1 MSKIIKAQKFSIKK
15 DYLLHHLKL
24 IKLLLFLSNHLLEMV
39 FIMKI
44 RILTVGNKMPKWVQT
59 GFDEYHKRIQPML
72 STEIVE
78 IAAAKRAKNPS
89 DANLAQYREQEGQA
103 ILAAH
108 ATAGREQ
115 LWVLDVKGKML
126 STEGLAEKLAE
137 GMQQGDDIA
146 LVIGGADGVSP
157 EVLAQ
162 ADVKW
167 SLSALTLP
175 HPLVR
180 VVLMEQLYRAMS
192 INNNHPY
199 HRGN

>member
-1 MSKIIKAQKFSIKK
+1 MIK
-15 DYLLHHLKL
+15 
-24 IKLLLFLSNHLLEMV
+24 V
-39 FIMKI
+39 VGIMKV

-59 GFDEYHKRIQPML
+59 GFDEYFKRIQPML

-108 ATAGREQ
+108 TSGGREQ

-126 STEGLAEKLAE
+126 STEQLADKLAG

-157 EVLAQ
+157 EVLAK

-192 INNNHPY
+192 INHNHPY

>member
-1 MSKIIKAQKFSIKK
+1 
-15 DYLLHHLKL
+15 
-24 IKLLLFLSNHLLEMV
+24 
-39 FIMKI
+39 MKV
-44 RILTVGNKMPKWVQT
+44 RLLTVGNKMPNWVQS
-59 GFDEYHKRIQPML
+59 GFNEYYKRIQPML

-78 IAAAKRAKNPS
+78 LAAAKRAKNPS
-89 DANLAQYREQEGQA
+89 DANLAQYREQEGQT

-108 ATAGREQ
+108 TTATREQ

-126 STEGLAEKLAE
+126 STEGLAEKLADA
-137 GMQQGDDIA
+137 MQQGDDIA
-146 LVIGGADGVSP
+146 FVIGGADGVSQD
-157 EVLAQ
+157 VLAQ

-192 INNNHPY
+192 INHNHPY

>member
-1 MSKIIKAQKFSIKK
+1 MIK
-15 DYLLHHLKL
+15 
-24 IKLLLFLSNHLLEMV
+24 V
-39 FIMKI
+39 VVIMKV

-59 GFDEYHKRIQPML
+59 GFDEYFKRTQPML

-103 ILAAH
+103 ILASH
-108 ATAGREQ
+108 AAGGREQ

-126 STEGLAEKLAE
+126 STEQLSDKLAD

-157 EVLAQ
+157 EVLAK

-167 SLSALTLP
+167 SLSTLTLP

-192 INNNHPY
+192 INHNHPY

>member
-1 MSKIIKAQKFSIKK
+1 MLVKHKIMRCKRSVCYNNLSAEFFCYIYSIIK
-15 DYLLHHLKL
+15 
-24 IKLLLFLSNHLLEMV
+24 V
-39 FIMKI
+39 VCIMKV

-59 GFDEYHKRIQPML
+59 GFDEYFKRIQPML

-108 ATAGREQ
+108 AAGGREQ

-126 STEGLAEKLAE
+126 STEQLADKLAD

-157 EVLAQ
+157 EVLAK

-167 SLSALTLP
+167 SLSVLTLP

-192 INNNHPY
+192 INHNHPY